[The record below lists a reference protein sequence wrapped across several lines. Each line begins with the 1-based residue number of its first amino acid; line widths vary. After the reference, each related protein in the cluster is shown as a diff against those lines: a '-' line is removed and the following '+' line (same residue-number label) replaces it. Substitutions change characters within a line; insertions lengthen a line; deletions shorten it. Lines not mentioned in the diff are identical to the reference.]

1 MASEQAVYNG
11 MTAAELEHEYNFR
24 ARIPEHTDFI
34 ARWGAD
40 SAGMRA
46 RLRGHLNL
54 AYGPHPRQRIDLFP
68 AGEGAPQGAP
78 LFVFIHGGYWRGLSK
93 DEFSFLAD
101 LFVGDGVAVATVGYG
116 LCPDVTLEELTGHV
130 RDAVVWLA
138 AHAGDYGADARRMVL
153 AGHSAGGHLTAEMLS
168 TDWTAHGLPRDLI
181 KGGIGIAGLYDLEPV
196 RHTSVQEQLRLDAD
210 SARRASPIHH
220 IPAPPAPPL
229 VLAVGGAGTAEE
241 LRQQAAYAAAWRA
254 AGNDVEEIV
263 VPDAHHFSVVDRLA
277 DPASRL
283 YKAATRLLGT

>member
-1 MASEQAVYNG
+1 MASDEAVYRG
-11 MTAAELEHEYNFR
+11 MTPAELEHEYNFR

-34 ARWGAD
+34 ARWAAD

-46 RLRGHLNL
+46 RLRGTLNI
-54 AYGPHPRQRIDLFP
+54 ACGPHPRQRIDLFP
-68 AGEGAPQGAP
+68 AGEGAP

-130 RDAVVWLA
+130 RDAVRWLA
-138 AHAGDYGADARRMVL
+138 AHAGEHGVDAGRMVL
-153 AGHSAGGHLTAEMLS
+153 SGHSAGGHLTAEMLS

-181 KGGIGIAGLYDLEPV
+181 KGGIGIAGIYDLEPV
-196 RHTSVQEQLRLDAD
+196 RHTSVQEQLRLDAE

-220 IPAPPAPPL
+220 VPAPPAPPL
-229 VLAVGGAGTAEE
+229 VLAVGGDGTGEE
-241 LRQQAAYAAAWRA
+241 KRQQTAYAAAWRA

-263 VPDAHHFSVVDRLA
+263 VPQAHHFSVVDRLA

-283 YKAATRLLGT
+283 YRAAMRMLGR

>member
-1 MASEQAVYNG
+1 MASEATVYRG
-11 MTAAELEHEYNFR
+11 MTPAELEHEYNFR

-34 ARWGAD
+34 ARWAAD

-46 RLRGHLNL
+46 RLRGRLDV

-68 AGEGAPQGAP
+68 AGEGAP

-101 LFVGDGVAVATVGYG
+101 LFVGDGVAVATIGYG

-130 RDAVVWLA
+130 RDAVRWLA
-138 AHAGDYGADARRMVL
+138 AHAGEHGADAGRMVL
-153 AGHSAGGHLTAEMLS
+153 SGHSAGGHLTAEMLS
-168 TDWTAHGLPRDLI
+168 TDWTAYGLPRDLI
-181 KGGIGIAGLYDLEPV
+181 KGGIGIAGIYDLEPV
-196 RHTSVQEQLRLDAD
+196 RHTSVQEQLKLDAE

-220 IPAPPAPPL
+220 VPAPPAPPL
-229 VLAVGGAGTAEE
+229 VLAVGGDGTDEE
-241 LRQQAAYAAAWRA
+241 KRQQTAYAEAWRA

-263 VPDAHHFSVVDRLA
+263 VPHAHHFSVVDRLA

-283 YKAATRLLGT
+283 YRAAMRMLGR